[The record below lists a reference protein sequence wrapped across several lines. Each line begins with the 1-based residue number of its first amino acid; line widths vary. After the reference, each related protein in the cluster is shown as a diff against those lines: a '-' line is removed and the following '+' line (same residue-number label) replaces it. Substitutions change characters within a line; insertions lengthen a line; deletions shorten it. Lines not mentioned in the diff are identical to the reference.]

1 MHKCIYWFKFQKYQ
15 KIFIMGLKDTVLIY
29 MYPKF
34 HACSINRSI
43 SIEFLNKL
51 CSGVKFTF
59 CAHMQG
65 SITYFCAWD
74 RKFFLKM
81 CLQNVCMQNVK
92 SRPRLQSRAQP
103 HPPPPPPPSPTILGV
118 KNFRRTQKASEKIQN
133 TNFAH
138 FSRNLR
144 FGPAPGYNFP
154 HPHLYFVLF
163 CAPGSHFTHPHL
175 FHLSFPHPRSR
186 RKVPYSAVW
195 IKT

>member
-1 MHKCIYWFKFQKYQ
+1 
-15 KIFIMGLKDTVLIY
+15 
-29 MYPKF
+29 
-34 HACSINRSI
+34 
-43 SIEFLNKL
+43 
-51 CSGVKFTF
+51 
-59 CAHMQG
+59 
-65 SITYFCAWD
+65 
-74 RKFFLKM
+74 
-81 CLQNVCMQNVK
+81 MQNVK

-103 HPPPPPPPSPTILGV
+103 HPILYFLTISAHLSAKKFSRRNFFLTTSPPRRQKIFGQGTILGL
-118 KNFRRTQKASEKIQN
+118 KNFRRTQKASEKIKN
-133 TNFAH
+133 THFAH

-144 FGPAPGYNFP
+144 FAPAPGYNFP